1 MNINPVIKEIP
12 FPIKPLDAF
21 AFVKEQPYPFFL
33 DSSFDLKGLGR
44 FSFLGCNP
52 YKIIRS
58 KGKTV
63 EVETAFGNYRYQGD
77 PFGFINEELNRFSI
91 ASNHTIPFLLGGVGY
106 FSYDLLH
113 LLEDIPSNTVD
124 DIGLPEC
131 HISFYDSV
139 IAFDHHE
146 NKGYV
151 TSITEN
157 KVDEAIGFLKANATP
172 PQSPLNLRG
181 KAKGGYFSSN
191 FTKEA
196 YIKAV
201 HKAKEYIAAG
211 DIYQVNLSQRFS
223 TEIDISHYG
232 LYLKL
237 REASPAPFSAYLDF
251 GRAAV
256 LSSSPERFLKIDGN
270 YIETRPIKGTRPR
283 GKAPDKDKELRKEL
297 VMSDKD
303 RAEHIMIVDLERNDL
318 GRVCKYGSVKVKED
332 MTIESFAQVHHMVS
346 TVAGEL
352 KDDIRPVDVIK
363 ATFPGGSITGAPK
376 VRAMEIVEELEPT
389 KRGIYTGSIGY
400 IGFDGRMDMN
410 IAIRTMV
417 AKDGKVYFSV
427 GGGIVADSEPEAE
440 YQETLDKAKGMM
452 EALKSAKSADMI
464 YRRDK

>member
-1 MNINPVIKEIP
+1 MIIAPVIKEIP
-12 FPIKPLDAF
+12 FPITSLDVLTF
-21 AFVKEQPYPFFL
+21 IKDQPYPFFL

-44 FSFLGCNP
+44 YSFLGHSP

-58 KGKTV
+58 KGRTV
-63 EVETAFGNYRYQGD
+63 EVETFFGSYRYQGNVFD
-77 PFGFINEELNRFSI
+77 FVNEELKRF
-91 ASNHTIPFLLGGVGY
+91 TIETSSLIPLLLGGVGY

-113 LLEDIPSNTVD
+113 LLEEIPSNTVD

-131 HISFYDSV
+131 HISFYDTS
-139 IAFDHHE
+139 IAFDHYE
-146 NKGYV
+146 DKGYV
-151 TSITEN
+151 ISVTEN
-157 KVDEAIGFLKANATP
+157 KVDEVIDLLKTVSTAHPTLTGHRPPAT
-172 PQSPLNLRG
+172 G
-181 KAKGGYFSSN
+181 HYKSN
-191 FTKEA
+191 FTKED

-223 TEIDISHYG
+223 TEIDISPYD
-232 LYLKL
+232 LYLRL

-251 GRAAV
+251 GKAAI

-270 YIETRPIKGTRPR
+270 YVETRPIKGTRPR
-283 GKAPDKDKELRKEL
+283 GKTTDEDEELKKELAQ
-297 VMSDKD
+297 SDKD

-318 GRVCKYGSVKVKED
+318 GKACKYGSVKVKED
-332 MTIESFAQVHHMVS
+332 MAVESFAQVHHMVS
-346 TVAGEL
+346 TVSGEL
-352 KDDIRPVDVIK
+352 RDGIGPVDTIR

-376 VRAMEIVEELEPT
+376 VRAMEIIEELEPT

-417 AKDGKVYFSV
+417 VKDGKACFSV

-452 EALKSAKSADMI
+452 AALKFVQSV
-464 YRRDK
+464 